1 MFSLLSALKSR
12 FLGLQPNEFAGV
24 ARLHK
29 MSKLMHPVTKFIV
42 TKVMYPREP
51 FRKEASLL
59 VAIHEVLPVPCR
71 FRGLVGLELSTQ
83 AFIGRLKS
91 IRFSWCRV

>member
-42 TKVMYPREP
+42 TKFMYPREP
-51 FRKEASLL
+51 FRKRRLLL
-59 VAIHEVLPVPCR
+59 VAFHDNEVSVFF
-71 FRGLVGLELSTQ
+71 FRSRGWVSGLVLSTQ
-83 AFIGRLKS
+83 DFIGRCLKS
-91 IRFSWCRV
+91 IRV

>member
-51 FRKEASLL
+51 FRKRRLLL
-59 VAIHEVLPVPCR
+59 VAFHQVGALYLR
-71 FRGLVGLELSTQ
+71 KGFRKGG
-83 AFIGRLKS
+83 
-91 IRFSWCRV
+91 

>member
-42 TKVMYPREP
+42 TKFIVTKFMYPREP
-51 FRKEASLL
+51 FRKRRLLL
-59 VAIHEVLPVPCR
+59 VAFHEVL
-71 FRGLVGLELSTQ
+71 RGLL
-83 AFIGRLKS
+83 IGG
-91 IRFSWCRV
+91 